1 MKEIT
6 SKENIVFE
14 GKVIRVQSDEV
25 ILPDG
30 NVATREVVVH
40 RGGVC
45 IVPIDEC
52 ENVLLV
58 KQFRYPFKQEVL
70 EIPAG
75 KRELVEE
82 PFETARRELSEETGC
97 VAEKYDDLGSF
108 LVTPG
113 YCTEKFYIFLARGL
127 TYYQQ
132 HLDEGE
138 FVSVVKM
145 KLDDAI
151 AKVYSNEINDC
162 KTVVGLLLAKKLLD
176 EGK

>member
-75 KRELVEE
+75 KRELDEE
-82 PFETARRELSEETGC
+82 PFETARREL
-97 VAEKYDDLGSF
+97 
-108 LVTPG
+108 
-113 YCTEKFYIFLARGL
+113 
-127 TYYQQ
+127 
-132 HLDEGE
+132 
-138 FVSVVKM
+138 
-145 KLDDAI
+145 
-151 AKVYSNEINDC
+151 
-162 KTVVGLLLAKKLLD
+162 
-176 EGK
+176 

>member
-6 SKENIVFE
+6 AKENIVFE
-14 GKVIRVQSDEV
+14 GNIIRVKNDEV

-30 NVATREVVVH
+30 KLTTREVVIH

-52 ENVLLV
+52 GNVLLV
-58 KQFRYPFKQEVL
+58 KQFRYPFGQEVL

-75 KRELVEE
+75 KRELDEE
-82 PFETARRELSEETGC
+82 PFETAKRELSEETGC
-97 VAEKYDDLGSF
+97 VAEKYDNLGSF
-108 LVTPG
+108 MVTPG
-113 YCTEKFYIFLARGL
+113 YCTEKFFIFLARGL

-138 FVSVVKM
+138 FVSIVKM
-145 KLDDAI
+145 KLDDAL
-151 AKVYSNEINDC
+151 AKVYTNEIKDA
-162 KTVVGLLLAKKLLD
+162 KTVIGLLLAKKLID

>member
-6 SKENIVFE
+6 AKENYVFD
-14 GKVIRVQSDEV
+14 GKIIKVKCDDV

-30 NVATREVVVH
+30 NTATREVVEH

-45 IVPIDEC
+45 IVPIDQDG
-52 ENVLLV
+52 NVLMV

-75 KRELVEE
+75 KRELNEE
-82 PFETARRELSEETGC
+82 PFETAKRELSEETGC
-97 VAEKYDDLGSF
+97 TAEKYDDLGSF

-113 YCTEKFYIFLARGL
+113 YCTEKFYIYMARGL
-127 TYYQQ
+127 KYYNQ

-145 KLDDAI
+145 KLEDAI
-151 AKVYSNEINDC
+151 AKIYANEINDC
-162 KTVVGLLLAKKLLD
+162 KSVVGLLLAKRLID